1 VLDGS
6 QFNDHGW
13 SYIYTVKNMVT
24 WNCIYIYIHTQLL
37 YFL

>member
-1 VLDGS
+1 MKGKGKVPVLDGS

-24 WNCIYIYIHTQLL
+24 
-37 YFL
+37 